1 MTCFVT
7 LETVEL
13 DPTVRTRIQPRD
25 EVQEV
30 LVNATQIAWIEPLQG
45 NDQTHVSVGMADARV
60 FIVVC
65 EGGATALQA
74 LLADPAVGENGE
86 PQVPRGLFSFF
97 RRPVLSAGDS
107 AKEPGRKPSGK
118 PRLKG
123 KKG

>member
-13 DPTVRTRIQPRD
+13 DATVRTRIQPLDKVR
-25 EVQEV
+25 EV
-30 LVNATQIAWIEPLQG
+30 LVNAAQIAWIEPLQG
-45 NDQTHVSVGMADARV
+45 NEETHVSVGMADARV

-65 EGGATALQA
+65 EGGAPALQA
-74 LLADPAVGENGE
+74 LLADPEVGPDGE

-97 RRPVLSAGDS
+97 RRSSLSAGES
-107 AKEPGRKPSGK
+107 AKAPPAKTSGK

-123 KKG
+123 KKR